1 MAKTQTSTTPRKSR
15 STKAA
20 DANAV
25 KVNLEKP
32 SQPPH
37 EPSVEQ
43 RMADRRA
50 NDIVKADAMQAFVNQ
65 QNGLQPQIG
74 TPPAAM
80 EDFQKKLEALKAE
93 YGVTADVKVK
103 APKADKK
110 VQNDV
115 TRPADNTACGKIW
128 ATADAISLS
137 THGICP
143 IAALKEHA
151 DMKGVNDHTIKTQY
165 AKWRKYNGVVGRL
178 PKLHAVHQ
186 VQGEYAGLTPVV
198 PPKAE

>member
-15 STKAA
+15 ATKAA
-20 DANAV
+20 DANSV

-32 SQPPH
+32 AQPEHPVS
-37 EPSVEQ
+37 EEQ
-43 RMADRRA
+43 RMGDRRA
-50 NDIVKADAMQAFVNQ
+50 NDLTKADAMQAFVNQ
-65 QNGLQPQIG
+65 QNGVHPHIE

-80 EDFQKKLEALKAE
+80 EEFHKKLEALKAE
-93 YGVTADVKVK
+93 YKVTADVKLK

-143 IAALKEHA
+143 IAALKEHP
-151 DMKGVNDHTIKTQY
+151 DMKGINDHTIKTQY
-165 AKWRKYNGVVGRL
+165 AKWRKFNGVVGRL

-186 VQGEYAGLTPVV
+186 VQGEYAGIPSI
-198 PPKAE
+198 E

>member
-15 STKAA
+15 ASKAA
-20 DANAV
+20 DANSV
-25 KVNLEKP
+25 KVNLERPTQPEHPP
-32 SQPPH
+32 S
-37 EPSVEQ
+37 EEQ
-43 RMADRRA
+43 RKADRRA

-65 QNGLQPQIG
+65 QNGVHPHIE

-80 EDFQKKLEALKAE
+80 DEFQKKLEALKVE
-93 YGVTADVKVK
+93 FGVTAKVEVKP
-103 APKADKK
+103 AKADKK

-143 IAALKEHA
+143 IAALKEHP

-165 AKWRKYNGVVGRL
+165 AKWRKFNGVVGRL

-186 VQGEYAGLTPVV
+186 VQGEYAGIPVV
-198 PPKAE
+198 E